1 MHFSWVY
8 TALALAAT
16 VSAGVL
22 RDVSPVKQLAFRD
35 VSPVNQLA
43 VRDTIM
49 VTETEVVTYIK
60 EVTTYLQ
67 DCYGNVA
74 EVTTLDEVTVIL
86 QKTITQITTNM
97 AIDECGCQSLFQSI
111 VICCLHTND
120 KQTAFESQ
128 VVAVFKHFQTLRT
141 YIVKQYSA
149 DFSSYWKSFGRCF
162 QSLVTL
168 SSNLQIDIASKIK
181 LSVGLDIG
189 ILGIHIGL
197 GIGIGGGGGGRGGGI
212 GIGIGLGI
220 GN

>member
-22 RDVSPVKQLAFRD
+22 HDVSPVKQLAFRD

-43 VRDTIM
+43 VRDTII
-49 VTETEVVTYIK
+49 VTETEVVTYIR

-97 AIDECGCQSLFQSI
+97 AIDECGCQSLFQSA
-111 VICCLHTND
+111 T
-120 KQTAFESQ
+120 FESQ
-128 VVAVFKHFQTLRT
+128 VVAVFKHFQTLRA
-141 YIVKQYSA
+141 YVVKQYSA

-162 QSLVTL
+162 QSLITL

-197 GIGIGGGGGGRGGGI
+197 GIGIGGGGGGGRGGGI